1 VPRPTPCSAPQSAH
15 WPCFRRETL
24 GREAASLVSSRVRR
38 AESDAIFGCL
48 AAALSHASGVTF
60 TPEELNQ
67 ACASFSNKERGGGGG
82 EEDAPSGGSKTGVK
96 SVNRAQLQ
104 ELLARKKLALEDFKR
119 KVFKARLTPD
129 VLAKVKAGLAE
140 LAELEKKS
148 AADAGTSK
156 RKPKPGG
163 GGGPDDEDDDA
174 AGDGGAG
181 CDDAGPGGGAAPR
194 GKRSK
199 RGPRGGGAGGAD
211 AADTGVAAGGDIG
224 GAVMAIDAPL
234 PPLLHAE
241 PAAELLRPTPQRAA
255 PMAGC
260 AAVASMM
267 PVHHAASLACAR

>member
-1 VPRPTPCSAPQSAH
+1 MPDSCRVNS
-15 WPCFRRETL
+15 
-24 GREAASLVSSRVRR
+24 AAS
-38 AESDAIFGCL
+38 EAIFGGL

-67 ACASFSNKERGGGGG
+67 ACASFSNKERSGGGGG
-82 EEDAPSGGSKTGVK
+82 GGDDDAPSGGSKTGVK

-156 RKPKPGG
+156 RKPKGG
-163 GGGPDDEDDDA
+163 GGGGGDDEEEDG

-181 CDDAGPGGGAAPR
+181 GDAEGPGGPAPR

-199 RGPRGGGAGGAD
+199 RGPRGGGGGGAD
-211 AADTGVAAGGDIG
+211 AADAGVAAGGDIG

-234 PPLLHAE
+234 QLPPLLHAE
-241 PAAELLRPTPQRAA
+241 PPAELLRPTPQRAA

-260 AAVASMM
+260 AAVASGLV
-267 PVHHAASLACAR
+267 PLHHAASLASAR